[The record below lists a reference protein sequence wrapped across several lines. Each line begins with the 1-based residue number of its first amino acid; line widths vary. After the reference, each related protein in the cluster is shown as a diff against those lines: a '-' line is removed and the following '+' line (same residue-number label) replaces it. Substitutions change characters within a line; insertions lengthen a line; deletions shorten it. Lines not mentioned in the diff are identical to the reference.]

1 MAAGQRRERV
11 GRPQP
16 LHVVRP
22 RAGSVGPR
30 PCGIVA
36 RASRPLPPL
45 RAAGE
50 PALRHRGSARGRVVR
65 CRRRALRIV
74 GANGRLPGARV
85 HPHGCGVG
93 GPGHVHHSERVCGGG
108 LRAVAGV
115 YLVHARAAR
124 GRVLGGQ
131 PVLGLGASGR
141 RGGAGRHRRRG
152 GRRGRRAGIV
162 RGVRQGDETPVARRR
177 RRQTAVHG
185 GVVPRVGGFYAESA
199 DGVPYG
205 VGVRVCSGA
214 FRSFFAGRGR
224 RRGGK
229 RPNKGDSGASS
240 ATTRWPTSSKAW

>member
-115 YLVHARAAR
+115 HLVHARTAR

-152 GRRGRRAGIV
+152 GRRVPSSPGEGEGEGESVRTRAIPFGPAI
-162 RGVRQGDETPVARRR
+162 AAA
-177 RRQTAVHG
+177 TAFTLLAG
-185 GVVPRVGGFYAESA
+185 PTILTWYA
-199 DGVPYG
+199 GL
-205 VGVRVCSGA
+205 
-214 FRSFFAGRGR
+214 F
-224 RRGGK
+224 
-229 RPNKGDSGASS
+229 
-240 ATTRWPTSSKAW
+240 